1 MKRIM
6 LIVSYCGNNYC
17 GWQKQNNA
25 LSVEEVINTK
35 LSELLGEEICVIGAS
50 RTDAGVHAKGN
61 VAIFDTNSTIP
72 PDKFAYALNSRL
84 PDDIRIQ
91 ESRQVR
97 DDFHPRY
104 DKNSKK
110 YTYRILNS
118 KISMPIYN
126 LYTLHVSNSLDID
139 SMKKAAKYI
148 VGEHDFKAFCAVGTG
163 VKSTVRNVYSLD
175 IDRDSNDIISITIT
189 GNGFLYNMVRIIVGT
204 LIQVGTGKI
213 KPDYVEQIIAS
224 KDRGMAGPTV
234 GAKGLTLEEIRY

>member
-6 LIVSYCGNNYC
+6 LIVSYCGTSYC

-25 LSVEEVINTK
+25 LSVEEVINRT
-35 LSELLGEEICVIGAS
+35 LCEMLGEDISVIGAS

-61 VAIFDTNSTIP
+61 VAVFDTNSTIP

-84 PDDIRIQ
+84 PEDIRIQ
-91 ESRQVR
+91 NSRQVR

-104 DKNSKK
+104 DKSLKK

-118 KISMPIYN
+118 KINMPIYN
-126 LYTLHVSNSLDID
+126 LYTLHVSNFLDMD
-139 SMKKAAKYI
+139 SMKEAAKYI

-163 VKSTVRNVYSLD
+163 VKSTVRNVYSLN
-175 IDRDSNDIISITIT
+175 IERDDNNIISITIT

-213 KPDYVEQIIAS
+213 KSCDVEKIISS
-224 KDRGMAGPTV
+224 KDRRMAGPTV
-234 GAKGLTLEEIRY
+234 SAKGLTLEEIQY